1 MFFNLDLL
9 EKEAKDKP
17 DKFLYLLELAHTG
30 KPAKS
35 RTISYVTIKNISK
48 GFSWLLNPAPI
59 FKNNDVDLRYRVQY
73 VKLAA
78 RRDYTQYKLYGYKGL
93 DSSYFPELNLE
104 LIKHNPLLKIA
115 GKHILFKYEEQYGTS
130 IR

>member
-9 EKEAKDKP
+9 EKEAGDKP
-17 DKFLYLLELAHTG
+17 EKFLKLLELAYSG

-35 RTISYVTIKNISK
+35 RTISYVTIKNIAK
-48 GFSWLLNPAPI
+48 GFSWLLNPSPI
-59 FKNNDVDLRYRVQY
+59 FTSEVDLRYRVQY

-78 RRDYTQYKLYGYKGL
+78 RRDYTQYKLYGYKAL
-93 DSSYFPELNLE
+93 DSSYFPELNLDS
-104 LIKHNPLLKIA
+104 IKHNPLLKIA
-115 GKHILFKYEEQYGTS
+115 GKHILFKFEEQYGTS